1 MKKYNLSEIMKRAW
15 ELKKQFEVP
24 FKEALKRSWEI
35 AKEAVKKAEKKVSE
49 IRIEN
54 LSIKD
59 WFLNKNF
66 TQNERYAIKMAEENN
81 EITAVKQTEKALL
94 LKANSEYGM
103 LTFWAPKSV
112 CIY

>member
-1 MKKYNLSEIMKRAW
+1 MRKYNLSEIMKRAW

-24 FKEALKRSWEI
+24 FKAALKRSWEI

-81 EITAVKQTEKALL
+81 EIIAVKQTEKALL